1 MRPAPT
7 AADPPRTRRELRAR
21 AHAAQGP
28 RSAEAR
34 GAAKEAV
41 RADWHYLH
49 GDDVLRLLEVELR
62 TGLSEA
68 EARRRLA
75 KLGPNRITARP
86 GTPPWVRFVRQFR
99 QPLVALLLGAAA
111 VMAFLGERMDAAVIL
126 GVVFANAVVG
136 FLQETKAVNAIE
148 ALSRM
153 IATWATVR
161 RDGEVRRVEADV
173 LVPGDVVLLEPGDR
187 IGADLRLVRVWG
199 LGVDESALTGES
211 VPVAKHA
218 EPLGRDTL
226 LADRKN
232 LAFAGSLVTSGQGE
246 GVVWATGDRTETGRI
261 ASLIAEATE
270 ITTPLTRRLARFGRW
285 LLWGILALGAATF
298 ALGVTRGEPAGQMF
312 MAAVALCVGAIPEGL
327 PAAVTIVL
335 AIGVARMAR
344 RNAIIRQLPAVETLG
359 STTVICTDKTG
370 TLTQNE
376 MTVREIYAGGK
387 TYEVAGPGGG
397 GGGEILL
404 GGLRIDAAGHAAL
417 TECLRAGVL
426 CNDAAPQPGVGAAG
440 RKGDPTEIALLV
452 AGERG
457 GLGHADTQ
465 RASPRIDAIP
475 FGSAHMF
482 RATLHQAR
490 ADRVIYKVGAAERV
504 VERCTDTLN
513 GAGERVPLDHAEVRS
528 VVAAMAGRGLRVL
541 ALARRRVASGH
552 ARLEHGHVDGG
563 LTLLGLQG
571 MIDPPRAEAAA
582 AVRHCQ
588 EAGIAVKMITGDH
601 LITARAIAE
610 QVGLTGPRPADPLL
624 AVTGRELEKISPDDL
639 PAVAER
645 TTVFARVTPEQKIR
659 LVEALQL
666 RGHVVAMTGD
676 GVNDAPALQQAD
688 IGVAMGI
695 GGTEVARSAADMVL
709 ADDNF
714 ASIEAA
720 VEEGRG
726 VFDNLTK
733 FIVWIIPT
741 NFAEALLLIT
751 AVVLGLPL
759 PVLALQLL
767 WINLTDT
774 LLGLPLAFEPKEGAV
789 MRRPPRDP
797 RQPLLTRALLLRT
810 AWVTG
815 VMLAGAFWL
824 FGWELSR
831 PGGSLAAARTT
842 VVNVIVLVE
851 IVYLFNCRALA
862 QRCFSAGFFANPW
875 AFGGAFGM
883 VVAQGVFTYAPVM
896 NRIFHSA
903 PIDGESW
910 LRIAGIAAAVFVL
923 VELEKFLGRGR
934 DPRRRRGRQPRDAS

>member
-7 AADPPRTRRELRAR
+7 AADPPRPRRELRAR
-21 AHAAQGP
+21 AHAAHGP
-28 RSAEAR
+28 RAGEAR

-41 RADWHYLH
+41 RADWHHLH

-68 EARRRLA
+68 EAHRRLA
-75 KLGPNRITARP
+75 QIGPNRITARP
-86 GTPPWVRFVRQFR
+86 GTPAWVRFFRQFN
-99 QPLVALLLGAAA
+99 QPLVGLLLGAAA
-111 VMAFLGERMDAAVIL
+111 VMAFLGERMDLAVIM
-126 GVVFANAVVG
+126 GVVLVNGVVG
-136 FLQETKAVNAIE
+136 FLQESKAVNAIE

-153 IATWATVR
+153 ITTRVTVR
-161 RDGEVRRVEADV
+161 RDGELRRVDAEA
-173 LVPGDVVLLEPGDR
+173 LVPGDVVVLEPGER
-187 IGADLRLVRVWG
+187 IGADLRLFRVAG
-199 LGVDESALTGES
+199 LCVDESALTGES
-211 VPVAKHA
+211 EPVPKHA
-218 EPLGRDTL
+218 EPLARETL

-232 LAFAGSLVTSGQGE
+232 LAFAGSLVTSGEGE

-261 ASLIAEATE
+261 AWLIADGTE
-270 ITTPLTRRLARFGRW
+270 IATPLTRKLARFSRW

-298 ALGVTRGEPAGQMF
+298 ALGVARGEPAAAMF

-344 RNAIIRQLPAVETLG
+344 RHAIIRQLPAVETLG

-370 TLTQNE
+370 TLTQNA
-376 MTVREIYAGGK
+376 MTVRAIFAGGK
-387 TYEVAGPGGG
+387 TYEVTGPGS

-404 GGLRIDAAGHAAL
+404 GGFRVEASGHAAL
-417 TECLRAGVL
+417 AECLRAGVL
-426 CNDAAPQPGVGAAG
+426 CNDAGPLHGAGPGV

-452 AGERG
+452 AGEKG
-457 GLGHADTQ
+457 GLVQADTH

-475 FGSAHMF
+475 FESAHMF
-482 RATLHQAR
+482 RATLNEAR

-504 VERCTDTLN
+504 LERCTDTLN
-513 GAGERVPLDHAEVRS
+513 GQGERVPLDHAEVRG
-528 VVAAMAGRGLRVL
+528 VVAAMAGSGLRVL
-541 ALARRRVASGH
+541 ALARRRVASSH
-552 ARLEHGHVDGG
+552 CRLEHGHVAEG

-571 MIDPPRAEAAA
+571 MIDPPRDEAVV

-588 EAGIAVKMITGDH
+588 QAGIAVKMITGDH

-610 QVGLTGPRPADPLL
+610 QVGLDGAESGHGVL
-624 AVTGRELEKISPDDL
+624 ALTGRELEKIPPGDL

-645 TTVFARVTPEQKIR
+645 TTVFARVTPEQKFR
-659 LVEALQL
+659 LVEALQT

-676 GVNDAPALQQAD
+676 GVNDAPALKQAD

-695 GGTEVARSAADMVL
+695 AGTDVARSAADMVL

-741 NFAEALLLIT
+741 NLAEALLLIT

-774 LLGLPLAFEPKEGAV
+774 LLGLPLAFEPKEETV

-810 AWVTG
+810 ALVTG
-815 VMLAGAFWL
+815 VMLAGAFWV
-824 FGWELSR
+824 FAWERGR
-831 PGGSLAAARTT
+831 PDGSLAAARTA
-842 VVNVIVLVE
+842 VVNVIVFGE
-851 IVYLFNCRALA
+851 IVYLFNCRTLERAGFA
-862 QRCFSAGFFANPW
+862 RGFFANGW
-875 AFGGAFGM
+875 AFAGALAM
-883 VVAQGVFTYAPVM
+883 VGAQMSFTYMPAM
-896 NRIFHSA
+896 NRLFHSA
-903 PIDGESW
+903 PLDGESW
-910 LRIAGIAAAVFVL
+910 LRIAGIAATVCVV
-923 VELEKFLGRGR
+923 VELEKRLRLVRGRGR
-934 DPRRRRGRQPRDAS
+934 PPRRAPP